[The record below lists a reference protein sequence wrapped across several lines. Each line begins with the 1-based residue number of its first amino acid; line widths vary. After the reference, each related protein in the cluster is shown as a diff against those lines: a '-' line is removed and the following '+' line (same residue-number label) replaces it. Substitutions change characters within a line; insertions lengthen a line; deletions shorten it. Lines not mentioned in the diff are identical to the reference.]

1 MYFKVNRKQLK
12 NALLLLQNRIKAFEK
27 DPMNKGESSFLYL
40 TLCDYVEEIK
50 FALYKTKLEEFYIDY
65 EFAQQIRAS
74 LNKKELLK

>member
-1 MYFKVNRKQLK
+1 MYFKVNRKHLK
-12 NALLLLQNRIKAFEK
+12 NALLLLQNRVKALEK
-27 DPMNKGESSFLYL
+27 DMLQEGSFNYSIL
-40 TLCDYVEEIK
+40 VEYIEQIQ

>member
-1 MYFKVNRKQLK
+1 MYFKVNRKHLK
-12 NALLLLQNRIKAFEK
+12 NALISLQQRIKAFEK
-27 DPMNKGESSFLYL
+27 DPMNKGESNFLYL
-40 TLCDYVEEIK
+40 TLCDYSEQIQ

>member
-27 DPMNKGESSFLYL
+27 DPLANGDNNFLYL
-40 TLCDYVEEIK
+40 TLTDYVEEIQ

-65 EFAQQIRAS
+65 EFAQQIRPA
-74 LNKKELLK
+74 LNKKESSK